1 MSLDPSH
8 RRDNAV
14 FPSAQN
20 TMEERLK
27 FSGDNSFHRELR
39 RRVDAEFKRSGRHQR
54 DSAQMYLKTAIILSL
69 FVLTYVALVFFAT
82 SGWQALLLSIVL
94 GIATAGIG
102 FNIMHDG
109 GHQAYSERRWI
120 NRLMAMTLDVVGGS
134 SYIWQWKHARFH
146 HTWVNVAGHDSDIDL
161 GVLGRLSPL
170 QPRRPWH
177 RWQHIYLWVLYGVTA
192 IRWHLYGDFRDMI
205 TGTVGE
211 RPFARPRG
219 WDLAVFVIGKLAFFT
234 LAFALPLIFHSIGAV
249 LLFYTVTA
257 AVAGVLLALVF
268 QMAHVVE
275 EAAFPVPHEDGQQM
289 DTPWAIHQLET
300 TVDFARGNRALSWL
314 IGGLNFQV
322 EHHLFPRIS
331 HVHYPAVAR
340 VVEDACREFGVTY
353 REHRTFAAGI
363 ASHYRWLRRLGQP
376 VIVAASVPLPVLDA
390 EPLPQT

>member
-1 MSLDPSH
+1 MCPDSSPPGDPVASTPRDVLD
-8 RRDNAV
+8 
-14 FPSAQN
+14 
-20 TMEERLK
+20 ERLK
-27 FSGDNSFHRELR
+27 FDGDNSFHRELR
-39 RRVDAEFKRSGRHQR
+39 RRVEAEFRRSGTRQR
-54 DSAQMYLKTAIILSL
+54 DSAQMYLKTAVILATFALS
-69 FVLTYVALVFFAT
+69 YAGLVFFAFT
-82 SGWQALLLSIVL
+82 WWQSLPLALVL
-94 GIATAGIG
+94 GMATAAIG

-120 NRLMAMTLDVVGGS
+120 NRVMALALDMVGGS

-177 RWQHIYLWVLYGVTA
+177 RWQHIYLWPLYGVTA

-211 RPFARPRG
+211 RPFTRPRG
-219 WDLAVFVIGKLAFFT
+219 RDLAGFVIGKLVFFT
-234 LAFALPLIFHSIGAV
+234 LAFALPLAFHPIGVV
-249 LLFYTVTA
+249 LLFYALVS

-275 EAAFPVPHEDGQQM
+275 EAAFPEPDASGRQM
-289 DTPWAIHQLET
+289 ATPWAIHQLDT
-300 TVDFARGNRALSWL
+300 TVDFARDNRVLGWL

-331 HVHYPAVAR
+331 HVHYPLVAR
-340 VVEDACREFGVTY
+340 VVEDTCREFGVTY
-353 REHRTFAAGI
+353 REHRTFGAGI

-376 VIVAASVPLPVLDA
+376 EPAAVAG
-390 EPLPQT
+390 